1 MTDTSYTNGSANYH
15 RKKKLGRNMNFLFR
29 MLWPATGRGID
40 EQLCSPSIN
49 KAQGFKEPKGFEME
63 LSKLEHDSHK
73 EIAHYALAQ
82 IQTRVVSFDEQVLT
96 RTCCFSRAIT
106 KLLYTIMVPSLAS
119 LQAFNKSLGD
129 NKRTLVHL
137 LPHSSQETTTIP
149 FCFQWPPFQVISK
162 RSHLHIM
169 YLANQAIV
177 GFSFVNKIFHHEM
190 EVAYSHPEATMEDMH
205 NQIFYSHRVSRRS
218 CSPCFQSS
226 TTTLLA
232 NY

>member
-1 MTDTSYTNGSANYH
+1 MILTRRLH
-15 RKKKLGRNMNFLFR
+15 I
-29 MLWPATGRGID
+29 MLWR
-40 EQLCSPSIN
+40 
-49 KAQGFKEPKGFEME
+49 KFKPE
-63 LSKLEHDSHK
+63 LFLLMNRHLFSEASV
-73 EIAHYALAQ
+73 EIPLSRHCICCDLPTH
-82 IQTRVVSFDEQVLT
+82 ISQVLT

-106 KLLYTIMVPSLAS
+106 KLLYTIMVPSL
-119 LQAFNKSLGD
+119 AFNKSLGD

>member
-1 MTDTSYTNGSANYH
+1 MILTRRLH
-15 RKKKLGRNMNFLFR
+15 I
-29 MLWPATGRGID
+29 MLWR
-40 EQLCSPSIN
+40 
-49 KAQGFKEPKGFEME
+49 KFKPE
-63 LSKLEHDSHK
+63 LFLLMNRHLFSEASV
-73 EIAHYALAQ
+73 EIPLSRHCICCDLPTH
-82 IQTRVVSFDEQVLT
+82 ISQVLT

-106 KLLYTIMVPSLAS
+106 KLLYTIMVPSLA
-119 LQAFNKSLGD
+119 FNKSLGD
-129 NKRTLVHL
+129 NKR
-137 LPHSSQETTTIP
+137 
-149 FCFQWPPFQVISK
+149 
-162 RSHLHIM
+162 